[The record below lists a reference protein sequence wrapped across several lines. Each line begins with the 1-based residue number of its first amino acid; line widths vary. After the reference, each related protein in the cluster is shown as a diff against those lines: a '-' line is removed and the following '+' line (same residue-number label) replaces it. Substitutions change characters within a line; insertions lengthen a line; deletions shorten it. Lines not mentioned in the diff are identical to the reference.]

1 MQIRSVFW
9 GYLKDDWACWSYSL
23 SFFFH
28 FLFQSFETL
37 FICWWKP
44 WMLQLHT
51 TCAALNQ
58 TTSSSHSRKM
68 PVPVGFG
75 EPLLGGIAQGHW
87 GSGLCW
93 TLLTQEWSVVSPF
106 SGYGF
111 PLCMCITAG
120 DVWGWIDGEVLPD
133 AIFLFMVICK
143 KKVLTFSL
151 LAIWNVSGVC
161 TSWAE
166 ICFSDSKA
174 FSCFFFYIWTLLE
187 FFSKP
192 RHTKAPVALVLASR
206 KCPWA
211 QTVLQ
216 PGCPLLPWVSGAP
229 YQPPITPPLLLTVPL
244 PGPPDNAS
252 PVPHPTKPPLV
263 PP

>member
-1 MQIRSVFW
+1 MQIKSVFW
-9 GYLKDDWACWSYSL
+9 GYPKDDWACWSYSL
-23 SFFFH
+23 RFFFH

-44 WMLQLHT
+44 WMLQLRT
-51 TCAALNQ
+51 TCAALSQ

-93 TLLTQEWSVVSPF
+93 TLLTQGWSAVSPF
-106 SGYGF
+106 FGF
-111 PLCMCITAG
+111 GFTLCMCITAG

-143 KKVLTFSL
+143 KKVPTFSL
-151 LAIWNVSGVC
+151 LAISNVSGVC

-174 FSCFFFYIWTLLE
+174 FFFF
-187 FFSKP
+187 FSFIYE
-192 RHTKAPVALVLASR
+192 LS
-206 KCPWA
+206 
-211 QTVLQ
+211 
-216 PGCPLLPWVSGAP
+216 
-229 YQPPITPPLLLTVPL
+229 
-244 PGPPDNAS
+244 
-252 PVPHPTKPPLV
+252 
-263 PP
+263 